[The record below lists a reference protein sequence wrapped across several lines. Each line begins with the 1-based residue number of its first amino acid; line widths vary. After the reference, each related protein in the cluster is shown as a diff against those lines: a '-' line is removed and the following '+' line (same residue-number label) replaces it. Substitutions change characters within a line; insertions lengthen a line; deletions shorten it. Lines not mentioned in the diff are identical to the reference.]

1 MKGCIIVRKAAYR
14 LPGTGRKVWCIVLT
28 ENEGLAL
35 LFVRSLEKDSC
46 HQLTIA
52 SETAEGVFEAVNA
65 SSFPINRPQLLT
77 VTATLATLGD
87 EMAEDE
93 IDEFLKSGGLR

>member
-14 LPGTGRKVWCIVLT
+14 LPGTSRKVWCIVLA

-35 LFVRSLEKDSC
+35 LFVRSPDKDAC

-52 SETAEGVFEAVNA
+52 VETAEGVFESVNA
-65 SSFPINRPQLLT
+65 SSFTVNRPQLLN

-87 EMAEDE
+87 EMAEEE
-93 IDEFLKSGGLR
+93 IDEFLKPRGL